1 MAKIFND
8 EYVPDDIPFE
18 DIKDL
23 IGKEAWEDIKNDIE
37 MKYSEGEKVNPREIM
52 IAILQHYFELG
63 EIVSNN
69 IYEMFQFIFSIY

>member
-1 MAKIFND
+1 MAKIFNG

-18 DIKDL
+18 DVENL

-37 MKYSEGEKVNPREIM
+37 IKYSEDEEVNPREIM
-52 IAILQHYFELG
+52 IAILHCYFELG

-69 IYEMFQFIFSIY
+69 IYEMFQLIFSIY

>member
-1 MAKIFND
+1 MAKIFNG

-18 DIKDL
+18 DVEDL

-37 MKYSEGEKVNPREIM
+37 MKYSEGEEVNPREIM
-52 IAILQHYFELG
+52 IAILHRYFELG

-69 IYEMFQFIFSIY
+69 IYEMFQLIFSIY

>member
-1 MAKIFND
+1 MAKIFNG

-18 DIKDL
+18 DVEDL
-23 IGKEAWEDIKNDIE
+23 IGSEVWNDIKNDIE
-37 MKYSEGEKVNPREIM
+37 IKYSEGEEVNPREIM

>member
-1 MAKIFND
+1 MAKIFNG

-18 DIKDL
+18 DVENL

-37 MKYSEGEKVNPREIM
+37 IKYSEGEEVNPREIM
-52 IAILQHYFELG
+52 IAILHRYFELG

-69 IYEMFQFIFSIY
+69 IYEMFQLIFSIY